1 MTVPHLRAAHPDAD
15 AELMAAVIEQAP
27 TPLWVIAGGRVELVN
42 RAAVSLLG
50 YSTAA
55 DLVGQASHCALHE
68 RRPDGSAYPQEACPI
83 VASAAAARPAHGR
96 EWFTTS
102 AGVPLPVTWTTRRL
116 GVSDATL
123 LAFDTAAPA
132 GQAAT
137 VPPSRPPRARTRADL
152 RAELLHQIHENFRDP
167 GFSVS
172 TLATRNHLSVR
183 SVQTLFAEAGRTPA
197 EAIRRARLEYARLLL
212 ERGASVRSACY
223 DSGFIDP
230 GTFSRAFRR
239 HYGRSPTRLLR
250 SAPGPVTHET
260 HTQVR

>member
-1 MTVPHLRAAHPDAD
+1 RHVRGPRIPGGAPLHRNPRRTRRWRIFARDIGHFAQGEVPFTRVRSPGNGGDTGGCESGRTEVMTVTVPHLRAAHPDAD

-116 GVSDATL
+116 G
-123 LAFDTAAPA
+123 
-132 GQAAT
+132 
-137 VPPSRPPRARTRADL
+137 
-152 RAELLHQIHENFRDP
+152 
-167 GFSVS
+167 
-172 TLATRNHLSVR
+172 
-183 SVQTLFAEAGRTPA
+183 
-197 EAIRRARLEYARLLL
+197 
-212 ERGASVRSACY
+212 
-223 DSGFIDP
+223 
-230 GTFSRAFRR
+230 
-239 HYGRSPTRLLR
+239 
-250 SAPGPVTHET
+250 
-260 HTQVR
+260 